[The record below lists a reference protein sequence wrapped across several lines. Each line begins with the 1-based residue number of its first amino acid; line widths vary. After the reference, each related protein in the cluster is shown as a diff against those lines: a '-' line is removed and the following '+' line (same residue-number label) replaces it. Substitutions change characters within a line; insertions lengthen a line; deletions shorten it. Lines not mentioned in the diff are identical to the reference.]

1 MRPLWH
7 VWAMLRSL
15 RHGRPLLNGYAS
27 YYPAGWDT
35 RMATAGRLSD
45 AKALASLVRETGVTT
60 IVVRLDSL
68 PELVQSRWQL
78 PLSPPMPGLVP
89 VRTLNDVLVFRV
101 DARAAPEPRNCSDL
115 VRKPGNRHPA
125 PFARTKPARA
135 IIRSHRRMVERVSR
149 VVQ

>member
-15 RHGRPLLNGYAS
+15 RHGRPLLNDYAS

-35 RMATAGRLSD
+35 RMAAAGRLPD

-68 PELVQSRWQL
+68 LDWCSRAGSFPF
-78 PLSPPMPGLVP
+78 PLRCRDWCP
-89 VRTLNDVLVFRV
+89 
-101 DARAAPEPRNCSDL
+101 C
-115 VRKPGNRHPA
+115 
-125 PFARTKPARA
+125 
-135 IIRSHRRMVERVSR
+135 
-149 VVQ
+149 